1 MRFKL
6 WLENIEAKRKA
17 MQDTLVNFLKDEL
30 NITDDEIVLQMSTT
44 DIDRDVI
51 NKLNLRG
58 IISTSSPYIQ
68 DAIKNGVTIEEL
80 AGLLASDD
88 TKDKVPSF

>member
-1 MRFKL
+1 
-6 WLENIEAKRKA
+6 